1 MIDIVQCVSCQQ
13 SFPHQK
19 EKIFIIDSQF
29 YCKNCSKRYTENQ
42 YLIDKMRCQLENIKE
57 GKIYG

>member
-19 EKIFIIDSQF
+19 ENIFIIDSQF
-29 YCKNCSKRYTENQ
+29 YCKNCSKKYTENQ
-42 YLIDKMRCQLENIKE
+42 YLIDKIRCQLKNIKE